1 MNGNEL
7 KLSSYVKAATIL
19 IGLFAL
25 FILLYIAQGII
36 VPLIFSI
43 IIAIVLH
50 PVVNLLVRIKINRLV
65 AITIIIIFTIIVLS
79 VLGTLLFSQVSR
91 FTESWPILVEKFTEA
106 INNAVIWASGYF
118 DINPDRFHGW
128 LTQSRDEIINSG
140 VSSIGQTIVTIGGW
154 FVMLF
159 LIPVYVFLLLLYQPL
174 IIDFIHKLFNADQQ
188 DSLDIMISQSK
199 TVIQGYLI
207 GLFAEFIILAILY
220 TVAFFILGIDYAIL
234 LGLVVALL
242 NVVRYIGPLIGIALV
257 MALALI
263 TKSPAYILYVLVFH
277 ILIQIIDNFY
287 IVPKIVAS
295 RVRINALFSI
305 IAMIAGYALWGISG
319 MFLAIPLLA
328 IAKLVFDNIE
338 PLKPWGFLLGDT
350 MPPLIQI
357 KPIIKRLKKRP
368 RAEALKY

>member
-25 FILLYIAQGII
+25 FTLLYIAGGII
-36 VPLIFSI
+36 VPLIFSV
-43 IIAIVLH
+43 IIAVVLH
-50 PVVNLLVRIKINRLV
+50 PFVNLFVKMKINRVL
-65 AITIIIIFTIIVLS
+65 AITIIIILTIMILS
-79 VLGTLLFSQVSR
+79 VLSTLLVSQVSR
-91 FTESWPILVEKFTEA
+91 FTESWPLMVIKFTEA
-106 INNAVIWASGYF
+106 LNNAVIWASGYF
-118 DINPDRFHGW
+118 DLNPDQFHNW
-128 LTQSRDEIINSG
+128 LVQSRDEIINSG

-174 IIDFIHKLFNADQQ
+174 IMDFIHKLFNADQQ
-188 DSLDIMISQSK
+188 GSLGKMISQSK
-199 TVIQGYLI
+199 NVIQGYLI

-220 TVAFFILGIDYAIL
+220 TGAFFILGIDYAIL
-234 LGLVVALL
+234 LGLIVSLL
-242 NVVRYIGPLIGIALV
+242 NVVRYIGPFIAIALV

-263 TKSPAYILYVLVFH
+263 TKSPAYIFYVLIFH
-277 ILIQIIDNFY
+277 IFIQIIDNFY
-287 IVPKIVAS
+287 IVPKVVAS

-328 IAKLVFDNIE
+328 IAKVVFDNIE

-350 MPPLIQI
+350 MPSLIGI
-357 KPIIKRLKKRP
+357 EPIIKRLRK
-368 RAEALKY
+368 

>member
-1 MNGNEL
+1 MSGNEL

-36 VPLIFSI
+36 VPLIFSV

-50 PVVNLLVRIKINRLV
+50 PVVDFFVRIKINRV
-65 AITIIIIFTIIVLS
+65 FAITIIIILTIMVLT
-79 VLGTLLFSQVSR
+79 VLGTLFVAQVSR
-91 FTESWPILVEKFTEA
+91 FAESWPLLVEKFTEA
-106 INNAVIWASGYF
+106 INNAVIWASAYF
-118 DINPDRFHGW
+118 EINPEKFHGW
-128 LTQSRDEIINSG
+128 LAQFKDESINLG

-174 IIDFIHKLFNADQQ
+174 ILDFIHKLFNADQQ
-188 DSLDIMISQSK
+188 GSLGKMISQSK

-207 GLFAEFIILAILY
+207 GLFAEFVILAILY
-220 TVAFFILGIDYAIL
+220 AGAFFILGIDYAML
-234 LGLVVALL
+234 LGAVVALL

-263 TKSPAYILYVLVFH
+263 TKSPAYVLYVLIFH
-277 ILIQIIDNFY
+277 IIIQIIDNFY

-305 IAMIAGYALWGISG
+305 IAMIAGYALWGLSG

-328 IAKLVFDNIE
+328 IAKLIFDNIE

-350 MPPLIQI
+350 MPPLIHI
-357 KPIIKRLKKRP
+357 NPIIKRLKK
-368 RAEALKY
+368 

>member
-1 MNGNEL
+1 MNGNEI
-7 KLSSYVKAATIL
+7 KLLSYVKAATIL

-25 FILLYIAQGII
+25 FTLLYIAQGII
-36 VPLIFSI
+36 VPLIFSV

-50 PVVNLLVRIKINRLV
+50 PVVKLMVRIKINRVV
-65 AITIIIIFTIIVLS
+65 AITIIIIITIIVLS

-91 FTESWPILVEKFTEA
+91 FTESWPLLVEKFTEA
-106 INNAVIWASGYF
+106 INNMVIWASGYF
-118 DINPDRFHGW
+118 DINPEKFHGW
-128 LTQSRDEIINSG
+128 LAQTKGEIINSST
-140 VSSIGQTIVTIGGW
+140 SSIGQTIVTVGGW

-188 DSLDIMISQSK
+188 GSLGKMISQSK

-220 TVAFFILGIDYAIL
+220 AGAFFILGIDYAIL
-234 LGLVVALL
+234 LGVVVSLL

-257 MALALI
+257 MALALA
-263 TKSPAYILYVLVFH
+263 TKSPAHMLYVLMSH
-277 ILIQIIDNFY
+277 IFIQIVDNFY
-287 IVPKIVAS
+287 IVPKVVAS

-305 IAMIAGYALWGISG
+305 IAMIAGFALWGISG

-328 IAKLVFDNIE
+328 IAKLVFDNSE

-350 MPPLIQI
+350 MPPLIRI
-357 KPIIKRLKKRP
+357 KPGIKKHKK
-368 RAEALKY
+368 

>member
-1 MNGNEL
+1 MNGNES
-7 KLSSYVKAATIL
+7 KLSSYVKAATIM

-25 FILLYIAQGII
+25 FTALYIAGGII
-36 VPLIFSI
+36 VPLIFSV
-43 IIAIVLH
+43 IIAVVLH
-50 PVVNLLVRIKINRLV
+50 PVVNLLVQMKINRVV
-65 AITIIIIFTIIVLS
+65 AITIIILLTIIVLS
-79 VLGTLLFSQVSR
+79 VLSTLLFSQVSK
-91 FTESWPILVEKFTEA
+91 FTESWPLLVVKFTEA
-106 INNAVIWASGYF
+106 INDAVIWASGYF
-118 DINPDRFHGW
+118 DIKPDQFHGW
-128 LTQSRDEIINSG
+128 LVQSRDEAINAG
-140 VSSIGQTIVTIGGW
+140 VSSIGQTIITIGGW

-188 DSLDIMISQSK
+188 GSLGKMISQSK

-220 TVAFFILGIDYAIL
+220 TTAFFILGIDYAIL
-234 LGLVVALL
+234 LGVLVAML
-242 NVVRYIGPLIGIALV
+242 NVVRYIGPFIAIALV
-257 MALALI
+257 MALALV
-263 TKSPAYILYVLVFH
+263 TKSPAYVLYILIFH
-277 ILIQIIDNFY
+277 ILIQIADNFY
-287 IVPKIVAS
+287 IVPKVVAS

-350 MPPLIQI
+350 MPPLIFI
-357 KPIIKRLKKRP
+357 KPIKKLKKT
-368 RAEALKY
+368 KG

>member
-36 VPLIFSI
+36 VPLIFSV

-50 PVVNLLVRIKINRLV
+50 PLVNLFVRIKINRLL
-65 AITIIIIFTIIVLS
+65 AITIIIILTIIVLS
-79 VLGTLLFSQVSR
+79 VLSTLLITQVSR
-91 FTESWPILVEKFTEA
+91 FAESWPLLVAKFTEA
-106 INNAVIWASGYF
+106 INSGIIWASGYF
-118 DINPDRFHGW
+118 DINPDKFHGW
-128 LTQSRDEIINSG
+128 LAKSRDEAINAG

-159 LIPVYVFLLLLYQPL
+159 LIPVYVFLLMLYKPL
-174 IIDFIHKLFNADQQ
+174 ILDFIHKLFNADQQ
-188 DSLDIMISQSK
+188 GSLGIMISQSK
-199 TVIQGYLI
+199 IVIQGYLI

-220 TVAFFILGIDYAIL
+220 TSAFFILGIDYAIL
-234 LGLVVALL
+234 LGVVVSLL
-242 NVVRYIGPLIGIALV
+242 NVVRYIGPFIGIALV

-263 TKSPAYILYVLVFH
+263 TKSPAYVLYVLMLH
-277 ILIQIIDNFY
+277 IFIQIIDNFY

-328 IAKLVFDNIE
+328 IAKLIFDNIE
-338 PLKPWGFLLGDT
+338 SLKPWGFLLGDT
-350 MPPLIQI
+350 MPSLIQI
-357 KPIIKRLKKRP
+357 EPIIKRLKK
-368 RAEALKY
+368 

>member
-7 KLSSYVKAATIL
+7 KLSSYVKAATII

-50 PVVNLLVRIKINRLV
+50 PVVNLLVRIKINKVL
-65 AITIIIIFTIIVLS
+65 AITIVIIFTILVLS
-79 VLGTLLFSQVSR
+79 VLSTLLFSQVSR
-91 FTESWPILVEKFTEA
+91 FAESWPLLVVKFTEA
-106 INNAVIWASGYF
+106 INSAVIWASGYF
-118 DINPDRFHGW
+118 DINPEKFHER

-188 DSLDIMISQSK
+188 GSLGKMISQSK
-199 TVIQGYLI
+199 TVVQGYLV
-207 GLFAEFIILAILY
+207 GLFAEFMILAILY
-220 TVAFFILGIDYAIL
+220 TGAFLILGIDYAIL
-234 LGLVVALL
+234 LGVVVSLL
-242 NVVRYIGPLIGIALV
+242 NVVRYIGPLIGIMLV
-257 MALALI
+257 LALALI
-263 TKSPAYILYVLVFH
+263 TKSPAYVLYVLLFH

-287 IVPKIVAS
+287 IVPKVVAS

-350 MPPLIQI
+350 MPPLILI
-357 KPIIKRLKKRP
+357 KPIKKLKKT
-368 RAEALKY
+368 KG

>member
-7 KLSSYVKAATIL
+7 KLSSYVKAATII

-36 VPLIFSI
+36 VPLLFSV
-43 IIAIVLH
+43 IIAVVLH
-50 PVVNLLVRIKINRLV
+50 PAVELFVRIKINRVV
-65 AITIIIIFTIIVLS
+65 AITIIIILTIIVLS
-79 VLGTLLFSQVSR
+79 VLSTLLFTQVSR
-91 FTESWPILVEKFTEA
+91 FTESWPILVVNFTEA
-106 INNAVIWASGYF
+106 INSAVIWASGYF

-128 LTQSRDEIINSG
+128 LAQSRVGIINSG

-188 DSLDIMISQSK
+188 GSLGNVITQSK

-207 GLFAEFIILAILY
+207 GLFAEFMILAILY
-220 TVAFFILGIDYAIL
+220 TSAFFILGIDYAIL
-234 LGLVVALL
+234 LGVLVALL
-242 NVVRYIGPLIGIALV
+242 NVVRYIGPFIGIALV
-257 MALALI
+257 MALALV
-263 TKSPAYILYVLVFH
+263 TKSPAYILYVLIFH
-277 ILIQIIDNFY
+277 IFIQIIDNFY

-305 IAMIAGYALWGISG
+305 IAMIAGFALWGISG

-338 PLKPWGFLLGDT
+338 PLRPWGFLLGDT

-357 KPIIKRLKKRP
+357 HPIIKRLKK
-368 RAEALKY
+368 

>member
-25 FILLYIAQGII
+25 FILLYLAQGII
-36 VPLIFSI
+36 VPLIYSV

-50 PVVNLLVRIKINRLV
+50 PVVNFFVRMKINRV
-65 AITIIIIFTIIVLS
+65 FAITIIIILTILVLT
-79 VLGTLLFSQVSR
+79 VLGTLFVSQVSR
-91 FTESWPILVEKFTEA
+91 FAESWPLLVEKFTEA
-106 INNAVIWASGYF
+106 INDAVIWASGYF
-118 DINPDRFHGW
+118 DMNPDKFHGW
-128 LTQSRDEIINSG
+128 LTQFKDESINVG

-174 IIDFIHKLFNADQQ
+174 ILDFIHKLVNADQQ
-188 DSLDIMISQSK
+188 GSLGKMISQSK

-207 GLFAEFIILAILY
+207 GLFTEFVILAILY
-220 TVAFFILGIDYAIL
+220 TVALFILGIDYAIL
-234 LGLVVALL
+234 LGAVVALL
-242 NVVRYIGPLIGIALV
+242 NVVRYIGPLIGIAMV

-263 TKSPAYILYVLVFH
+263 TKSPAFVFYILIFH
-277 ILIQIIDNFY
+277 IIIQIIDNFY

-305 IAMIAGYALWGISG
+305 IAIIAGYALWGISG

-328 IAKLVFDNIE
+328 IAKLIFDNIE
-338 PLKPWGFLLGDT
+338 RLKPWGFLLGDT
-350 MPPLIQI
+350 MPPLIHI
-357 KPIIKRLKKRP
+357 NPIIKRLKK
-368 RAEALKY
+368 

>member
-7 KLSSYVKAATIL
+7 KLSSYVKVAVIL

-25 FILLYIAQGII
+25 FTLLYIAEGII
-36 VPLIFSI
+36 VPLIFSV

-50 PVVNLLVRIKINRLV
+50 PLVNMMVRIRINRVL
-65 AITIIIIFTIIVLS
+65 AITIIIILTIIVLS
-79 VLGTLLFSQVSR
+79 VLSTLLITQISR
-91 FTESWPILVEKFTEA
+91 FAESWPLLVAKFTEA
-106 INNAVIWASGYF
+106 INDMVIWASGYF

-128 LTQSRDEIINSG
+128 LAQSREKIIDSG

-174 IIDFIHKLFNADQQ
+174 IINFIHQLFNANQQ
-188 DSLDIMISQSK
+188 GSLGKMISQSK

-220 TVAFFILGIDYAIL
+220 ASAFFILGIDYAIL
-234 LGLVVALL
+234 LGLVVSLL
-242 NVVRYIGPLIGIALV
+242 NVVRYIGPFIGIALV

-263 TKSPAYILYVLVFH
+263 TKSPAYMLYVLVFH
-277 ILIQIIDNFY
+277 IFIQIIDNFY

-328 IAKLVFDNIE
+328 IAKLVFDNVE

-350 MPPLIQI
+350 MPSLIQI
-357 KPIIKRLKKRP
+357 KPIIKRLKK
-368 RAEALKY
+368 

>member
-1 MNGNEL
+1 MGNEL

-25 FILLYIAQGII
+25 FILLYIAQSII
-36 VPLIFSI
+36 VPLIFSV

-50 PVVNLLVRIKINRLV
+50 PLVNLMVRIKINRVV
-65 AITIIIIFTIIVLS
+65 AITFIIIFTIIVLS

-91 FTESWPILVEKFTEA
+91 FTDSWPLLVAKFTEA
-106 INNAVIWASGYF
+106 INDMVIWASGYF
-118 DINPDRFHGW
+118 DINPERFHGW
-128 LTQSRDEIINSG
+128 LIQSRDEMINSG
-140 VSSIGQTIVTIGGW
+140 VSSIGQTIATIGSW

-159 LIPVYVFLLLLYQPL
+159 LIPVYVFLLLLYKPL

-188 DSLDIMISQSK
+188 DSLVIMISQSK

-207 GLFAEFIILAILY
+207 GLFAEFVLLAILY
-220 TVAFFILGIDYAIL
+220 TIAFFILGIDYAIL
-234 LGLVVALL
+234 LGVGVSLL
-242 NVVRYIGPLIGIALV
+242 NVIRYIGPFIGITLV

-263 TKSPAYILYVLVFH
+263 TKSPAYMLYVLLFH
-277 ILIQIIDNFY
+277 IFIQIIDNFY

-328 IAKLVFDNIE
+328 IAKLIFDNIE

-350 MPPLIQI
+350 MPSLIRI
-357 KPIIKRLKKRP
+357 KPIIKRLKK
-368 RAEALKY
+368 

>member
-1 MNGNEL
+1 MGNEL

-25 FILLYIAQGII
+25 FILLYIAQSII
-36 VPLIFSI
+36 VPLIFSV

-50 PVVNLLVRIKINRLV
+50 PLVNLMVRIKINRVV
-65 AITIIIIFTIIVLS
+65 AITFIIIFTIIVLS

-91 FTESWPILVEKFTEA
+91 FTDSWPLLVAKFTEA
-106 INNAVIWASGYF
+106 INDMVIWASGYF
-118 DINPDRFHGW
+118 DINPERFHGW
-128 LTQSRDEIINSG
+128 LIQSRDEMINSG
-140 VSSIGQTIVTIGGW
+140 VSSIGQTIATIGSW

-159 LIPVYVFLLLLYQPL
+159 LIPVYVFLLLLYKPL

-188 DSLDIMISQSK
+188 DSLVIMISQSK

-207 GLFAEFIILAILY
+207 GLFAEFVLLAILY
-220 TVAFFILGIDYAIL
+220 TIAFFVLGIDYAIL
-234 LGLVVALL
+234 LGVGVSLL
-242 NVVRYIGPLIGIALV
+242 NVIRYIGPFIGITLV

-263 TKSPAYILYVLVFH
+263 TKSPAYMLYVLLFH
-277 ILIQIIDNFY
+277 IFIQIIDNFY

-328 IAKLVFDNIE
+328 IAKLIFDNIE

-350 MPPLIQI
+350 MPSLIRI
-357 KPIIKRLKKRP
+357 KPIIKRLKK
-368 RAEALKY
+368 

>member
-7 KLSSYVKAATIL
+7 RLSYYVKAATIL

-25 FILLYIAQGII
+25 FTLLYIAGGII

-50 PVVNLLVRIKINRLV
+50 PLVNMLVLIKINRLL
-65 AITIIIIFTIIVLS
+65 AITIIIILTIIVLS
-79 VLGTLLFSQVSR
+79 VLSTLLFSQVSR
-91 FTESWPILVEKFTEA
+91 FSESWPLLVAKFTEA
-106 INNAVIWASGYF
+106 INNVVIWASGYF
-118 DINPDRFHGW
+118 EINPEKFHER
-128 LTQSRDEIINSG
+128 LVQSRDEIINSG

-159 LIPVYVFLLLLYQPL
+159 LIPVYVFLLLLYKPL
-174 IIDFIHKLFNADQQ
+174 IMDFIHKLFNADQQ
-188 DSLDIMISQSK
+188 GNLGKMISQSK

-207 GLFAEFIILAILY
+207 GLFAEFVILAFLY
-220 TVAFFILGIDYAIL
+220 TGAFFILGIEYAIL
-234 LGLVVALL
+234 LGLVVSLL

-257 MALALI
+257 MALAMV
-263 TKSPAYILYVLVFH
+263 TMSPVYILYILIFH
-277 ILIQIIDNFY
+277 FFIQIIDNFY

-328 IAKLVFDNIE
+328 IAKVVFDNIE

-350 MPPLIQI
+350 MPPLLGI
-357 KPIIKRLKKRP
+357 KPIFKRLKK
-368 RAEALKY
+368 

>member
-1 MNGNEL
+1 MNGNDL
-7 KLSSYVKAATIL
+7 KSSSYVKAATIL

-25 FILLYIAQGII
+25 FTLLYIAGGII
-36 VPLIFSI
+36 VPLIFSV
-43 IIAIVLH
+43 IIAVLLH
-50 PVVNLLVRIKINRLV
+50 PVVNLFVKIKINRVL
-65 AITIIIIFTIIVLS
+65 AITIIIILTIIILS

-91 FTESWPILVEKFTEA
+91 FTETWPLLVIKFTES
-106 INNAVIWASGYF
+106 INDAVVWASGYF
-118 DINPDRFHGW
+118 DINPDQFHGW
-128 LTQSRDEIINSG
+128 LAQSRDEMINSG
-140 VSSIGQTIVTIGGW
+140 VASIGQTIVTIGGW

-174 IIDFIHKLFNADQQ
+174 IMDFIHKLFHADQQ
-188 DSLDIMISQSK
+188 GSLGKMISQSK
-199 TVIQGYLI
+199 FVIQGYLI

-220 TVAFFILGIDYAIL
+220 TGAFFILGIDYAIL
-234 LGLVVALL
+234 LGVVVALL

-263 TKSPAYILYVLVFH
+263 TKSPAYVLYILIFH
-277 ILIQIIDNFY
+277 IFIQIADNFY
-287 IVPKIVAS
+287 IVPKVVAS

-328 IAKLVFDNIE
+328 IAKVVFDNIE

-357 KPIIKRLKKRP
+357 KPIIKRLKK
-368 RAEALKY
+368 

>member
-19 IGLFAL
+19 IGLFSL

-36 VPLIFSI
+36 VPLIFSV

-50 PVVNLLVRIKINRLV
+50 PGVNLLVRIKINRV
-65 AITIIIIFTIIVLS
+65 FAITIIIIFTIMVLS
-79 VLGTLLFSQVSR
+79 VLGTLFVAQVSR
-91 FTESWPILVEKFTEA
+91 FAESWPLLVEKFTEA
-106 INNAVIWASGYF
+106 INNAVVWASGYF
-118 DINPDRFHGW
+118 EINPDKFHGW
-128 LTQSRDEIINSG
+128 LAQFKEEAVNAG

-174 IIDFIHKLFNADQQ
+174 ILDFIHKLFNADQQ
-188 DSLDIMISQSK
+188 GSLGKMISQSK

-207 GLFAEFIILAILY
+207 GLFAEFLILAVLY
-220 TVAFFILGIDYAIL
+220 TGALFILGIDYAIL
-234 LGLVVALL
+234 LGALVALL

-263 TKSPAYILYVLVFH
+263 TKSPAFVLYILIFH

-319 MFLAIPLLA
+319 MFLAIPVLA
-328 IAKLVFDNIE
+328 IAKLIFDSIE
-338 PLKPWGFLLGDT
+338 PLRPWGFLLGDT
-350 MPPLIQI
+350 MPPLIHI
-357 KPIIKRLKKRP
+357 NPIIKRLKK
-368 RAEALKY
+368 

>member
-50 PVVNLLVRIKINRLV
+50 PLVNLMVRIKINRVV
-65 AITIIIIFTIIVLS
+65 AITIITIFTIIVLS

-91 FTESWPILVEKFTEA
+91 F
-106 INNAVIWASGYF
+106 
-118 DINPDRFHGW
+118 
-128 LTQSRDEIINSG
+128 
-140 VSSIGQTIVTIGGW
+140 
-154 FVMLF
+154 
-159 LIPVYVFLLLLYQPL
+159 
-174 IIDFIHKLFNADQQ
+174 
-188 DSLDIMISQSK
+188 
-199 TVIQGYLI
+199 
-207 GLFAEFIILAILY
+207 AEFLILAILY
-220 TVAFFILGIDYAIL
+220 TGAFFILGIDYAIL
-234 LGLVVALL
+234 LGVAVSLL
-242 NVVRYIGPLIGIALV
+242 NVSYIGPFIGIALV

-263 TKSPAYILYVLVFH
+263 TKSPAYMFYVLLFH
-277 ILIQIIDNFY
+277 IFIQIIDNFY

-328 IAKLVFDNIE
+328 IAKLIFDNIE
-338 PLKPWGFLLGDT
+338 SLKPWGFLLGDT
-350 MPPLIQI
+350 MPPLIHI
-357 KPIIKRLKKRP
+357 EPIIKILKK
-368 RAEALKY
+368 